1 MADYANVIFSLSEP
15 DQPRLLKSPIEG
27 NLVTGVGIDIQASA
41 SETSDATI
49 LRIKA
54 KGSNWGATAK
64 ALEIDASEGYAIPI
78 TVEGRGGTLLRVTH
92 SGTSYVRGADAYDYL
107 EIAAYPSTL
116 YSPFMRLC
124 GRLYSTSPGAF
135 ILRIPDTG
143 HVADAYL
150 SIGTGTETLA
160 NTKIYMGADGR
171 VGIYTTDPDRNFH
184 VATVA
189 KFDNLVAI
197 RVDKDD
203 YGGNFTNYTPPSGAV
218 EGDMLFAVDTNATN
232 PGQRLYAYLNGA
244 WHYVDLT

>member
-49 LRIKA
+49 LRIYA

-78 TVEGRGGTLLRVTH
+78 SAKTHGYTVLEIKT
-92 SGTSYVRGADAYDYL
+92 SGTSVLAGAD
-107 EIAAYPSTL
+107 STNL
-116 YSPFMRLC
+116 
-124 GRLYSTSPGAF
+124 
-135 ILRIPDTG
+135 LRISASVPAPIGGYIELYGPT
-143 HVADAYL
+143 ASTTPS
-150 SIGTGTETLA
+150 SIDITYGYNKAEGSGQRLRIRSYYGGWETLM
-160 NTKIYMGADGR
+160 YCDDHGR
-171 VGIYTTDPDRNFH
+171 VGFFVTPPERKFH
-184 VATVA
+184 VGSVA

-197 RVDKDD
+197 RKDQGD

>member
-27 NLVTGVGIDIQASA
+27 DLVTGVGIDIQADA

-64 ALEIDASEGYAIPI
+64 ALHIDTSEGYAIAMQIDTSEGTILKI
-78 TVEGRGGTLLRVTH
+78 TQDNI
-92 SGTSYVRGADAYDYL
+92 YVYCHAK
-107 EIAAYPSTL
+107 
-116 YSPFMRLC
+116 YS
-124 GRLYSTSPGAF
+124 
-135 ILRIPDTG
+135 
-143 HVADAYL
+143 
-150 SIGTGTETLA
+150 
-160 NTKIYMGADGR
+160 
-171 VGIYTTDPDRNFH
+171 
-184 VATVA
+184 
-189 KFDNLVAI
+189 NLVAI
-197 RVDKDD
+197 RVDKGD
-203 YGGNFTNYTPPSGAV
+203 YGGNFTNYTPPADAV